1 MLLFYLFPRFLC
13 RQTFVPG
20 KEIVIYHSLISYFNL
35 MPFLRHPKLIRIAYQ
50 IRYVI

>member
-1 MLLFYLFPRFLC
+1 MLFTHLLSRLMC
-13 RQTFVPG
+13 RNTFVSRN
-20 KEIVIYHSLISYFNL
+20 KVVIYHSLIPCFNL